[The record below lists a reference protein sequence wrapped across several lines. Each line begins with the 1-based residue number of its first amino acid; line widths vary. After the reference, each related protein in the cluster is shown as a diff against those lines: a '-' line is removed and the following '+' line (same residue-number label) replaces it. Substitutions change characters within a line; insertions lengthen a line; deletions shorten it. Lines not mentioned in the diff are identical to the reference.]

1 MQRTSAPNSSP
12 VASSSAAAGAIDPF
26 DPVPTPDQDE
36 PLTGWRVGVGIAV
49 SFTLAILAIGGLFG
63 MLNLGSNGI
72 FVSIAAWILLAVLS
86 LEYSKRKRILR
97 RKRKAAE
104 KASLNKAI

>member
-1 MQRTSAPNSSP
+1 
-12 VASSSAAAGAIDPF
+12 
-26 DPVPTPDQDE
+26 
-36 PLTGWRVGVGIAV
+36 
-49 SFTLAILAIGGLFG
+49 